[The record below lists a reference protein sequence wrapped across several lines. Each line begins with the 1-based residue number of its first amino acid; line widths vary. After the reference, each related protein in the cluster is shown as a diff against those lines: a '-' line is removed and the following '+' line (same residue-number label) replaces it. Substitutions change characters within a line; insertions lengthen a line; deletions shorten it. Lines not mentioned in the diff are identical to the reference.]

1 MSQRLRIGILGF
13 ANIAKRSMIPAI
25 NSLPDLFDLVG
36 VASQKNNDIE
46 GINFFDSYDK
56 LLNKEFIDVVYIPLP
71 NALHFKWAKIAL
83 ENGINVL
90 VEKSICTNYSEVV
103 ELNRIASNNKCVL
116 MENFQFRFHTQL
128 DFIKKIIYNN
138 EIGEIRS
145 INSNFGF
152 PPFDN
157 PNNIRYKKDL
167 GGGALLDA
175 GAYPIKLAQELLG
188 NEIELVHATLNFDNQ
203 EVDIWGDG
211 KIKQK
216 LGNRF
221 LNFSFGFDNYY
232 QCNLEIW
239 GSKGKLSTGRIF
251 TAPADYTAKILI
263 EKNNETKTVEIAPE
277 NQFAKSLIYFSNC
290 INDEKR
296 RIFEYNANI
305 NQAFHIEKFKKLSY
319 GN

>member
-1 MSQRLRIGILGF
+1 MRQRFRIGILGF

-25 NSLPDLFDLVG
+25 KSLPDLFDFVG
-36 VASQKNNDIE
+36 VASQKKNDIE
-46 GINFFDSYDK
+46 EINFFDSYDK
-56 LLNKEFIDVVYIPLP
+56 LLNKELIDVVYIPLP

-90 VEKSICTNYSEVV
+90 VEKSICTNYLEVV
-103 ELNRIASNNKCVL
+103 ELNRIASNNNCVL

-128 DFIKKIIYNN
+128 DFIKNIIFNN

-188 NEIELVHATLNFDNQ
+188 NEIELVHATLNFNSQ

-216 LGNRF
+216 SGNRS
-221 LNFSFGFDNYY
+221 LNFSFGFDNFY

-263 EKNNETKTVEIAPE
+263 EKNNGTKTVEIAPE

-290 INDEKR
+290 IDDKKM

-305 NQAFHIEKFKKLSY
+305 NQALHIEKFKKLSY

>member
-46 GINFFDSYDK
+46 GINFFESYDK
-56 LLNKEFIDVVYIPLP
+56 LLNKELVDVVYIPLP

-103 ELNRIASNNKCVL
+103 ELNRIASNNNCVL

-128 DFIKKIIYNN
+128 DFIKKIISNN

-157 PNNIRYKKDL
+157 PNNIRYKKNL

-188 NEIELVHATLNFDNQ
+188 NEIEVVHATLNFDGQ

-216 LGNRF
+216 SGKRF
-221 LNFSFGFDNYY
+221 LNFSFGFDNFY

-290 INDEKR
+290 INDEKW

-305 NQAFHIEKFKKLSY
+305 NQAFLIEKFKKLSY